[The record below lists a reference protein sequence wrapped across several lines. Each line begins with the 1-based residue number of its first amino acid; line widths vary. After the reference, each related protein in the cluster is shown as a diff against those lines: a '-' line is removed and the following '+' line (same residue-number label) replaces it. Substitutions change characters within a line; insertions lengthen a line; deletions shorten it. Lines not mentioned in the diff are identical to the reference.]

1 MVGEG
6 ANGSGASPRVLSA
19 SLADIAVAAH
29 ELKAPLA
36 VIRQLALELGGD
48 SLGKSERAAISRQI
62 ELIAE
67 RGLRFTGNITKAEQL
82 TLLET
87 DPINPAQ
94 VCYEV
99 VHELQPLYAA
109 HQRIIRFR
117 GMRRAPLVIAN
128 HDLLRRIL
136 LNFGDN
142 ALHYGDENGV
152 VELFAQLKKNRHSVR
167 LGVRDYGPMV
177 PANTWRQLAAA
188 TAPQAVHARPDS
200 SGLGLKIVSEFAQA
214 IGGQVGAIRHRD
226 GASFYV
232 ELPLSRQLTLL

>member
-6 ANGSGASPRVLSA
+6 ANGSGALPRVLSA
-19 SLADIAVAAH
+19 NLADIAVAAH

-36 VIRQLALELGGD
+36 VIRQLALELGD
-48 SLGKSERAAISRQI
+48 NTLDEHERTVISRQI

-109 HQRIIRFR
+109 HQRVIRFR

-142 ALHYGDENGV
+142 ALHYGDENGI
-152 VELFAQLKKNRHSVR
+152 VELFAQLKKNQHSVR

-177 PANTWRQLAAA
+177 PANTWRQLAGA
-188 TAPQAVHARPDS
+188 APQAVHARPDS